1 MAKEFSRTRRIAQQL
16 QQELA
21 MVLQRDMK
29 DPRIGFVTVNDVDV
43 SRDLSYAKV
52 FVTFYEEDTEL
63 VQQKI
68 DALTAAA
75 PYVRTLVAG
84 RMKLRVMPELR
95 FIYDSSLV
103 EGMRMSNLVTQVIN
117 KDKAK
122 QQQST
127 PEASENSESVDGET
141 QQHFIPEVSENSES
155 VDGDKE
161 QD

>member
-21 MVLQRDMK
+21 QVLQRDMK

-52 FVTFYEEDTEL
+52 FVTFFEEDEKL
-63 VQQKI
+63 VQEKVE
-68 DALTAAA
+68 ALDAAA
-75 PYVRTLVAG
+75 GYIRSLVAG

-103 EGMRMSNLVTQVIN
+103 EGMRMSNLVSRVISN
-117 KDKAK
+117 DEAK
-122 QQQST
+122 QQ
-127 PEASENSESVDGET
+127 EAQKGE
-141 QQHFIPEVSENSES
+141 
-155 VDGDKE
+155 DKAE
-161 QD
+161 DDK

>member
-21 MVLQRDMK
+21 VILQRDMK

-52 FVTFYEEDTEL
+52 FVTFFEEDKDVVE
-63 VQQKI
+63 QKLA
-68 DALTAAA
+68 ALTAAA

-95 FIYDSSLV
+95 FVYDSSLV
-103 EGMRMSNLVTQVIN
+103 EGMRMSNLVSQVITQ
-117 KDKAK
+117 DKAK
-122 QQQST
+122 QKAFGSEE
-127 PEASENSESVDGET
+127 PEADPASKSEPDTPDSEEGV
-141 QQHFIPEVSENSES
+141 
-155 VDGDKE
+155 
-161 QD
+161 

>member
-21 MVLQRDMK
+21 QVLQRDMK

-52 FVTFYEEDTEL
+52 YVTFFEEDESL
-63 VQQKI
+63 VKEKVKALD
-68 DALTAAA
+68 DAAG
-75 PYVRTLVAG
+75 YIRSLVAG

-103 EGMRMSNLVTQVIN
+103 EGMRMSNLVSRVISN
-117 KDKAK
+117 DAAK
-122 QQQST
+122 QQEHGT
-127 PEASENSESVDGET
+127 EED
-141 QQHFIPEVSENSES
+141 I
-155 VDGDKE
+155 E
-161 QD
+161 QDSNKAEDDK

>member
-21 MVLQRDMK
+21 VVLQRDMK

-52 FVTFYEEDTEL
+52 FVTFFEEDPKL
-63 VQQKI
+63 VEQKVA
-68 DALTAAA
+68 ALESAAG
-75 PYVRTLVAG
+75 YIRSLVAG

-103 EGMRMSNLVTQVIN
+103 EGMRMSNLVSRVISN
-117 KDKAK
+117 DEAK
-122 QQQST
+122 QK
-127 PEASENSESVDGET
+127 
-141 QQHFIPEVSENSES
+141 QHGVNFDAAQDDTKEE
-155 VDGDKE
+155 GDK
-161 QD
+161 

>member
-21 MVLQRDMK
+21 QVLQRDMK

-52 FVTFYEEDTEL
+52 YVTFFEEDEKL
-63 VQQKI
+63 VQEKVE
-68 DALTAAA
+68 ALDSAAG
-75 PYVRTLVAG
+75 YIRSLVAG

-103 EGMRMSNLVTQVIN
+103 EGMRMSNLVSRVISN
-117 KDKAK
+117 DEAK
-122 QQQST
+122 QQEHGTADNMKQDT
-127 PEASENSESVDGET
+127 
-141 QQHFIPEVSENSES
+141 
-155 VDGDKE
+155 DKAE
-161 QD
+161 DDK

>member
-21 MVLQRDMK
+21 VVLQRDMK

-52 FVTFYEEDTEL
+52 FVTFFEEDEKL
-63 VQQKI
+63 VQEKVE
-68 DALTAAA
+68 ALDAAA
-75 PYVRTLVAG
+75 GYIRSLVAG

-103 EGMRMSNLVTQVIN
+103 EGMRMSNLVSRVIS
-117 KDKAK
+117 DDEAK
-122 QQQST
+122 QQEHGT
-127 PEASENSESVDGET
+127 VENAK
-141 QQHFIPEVSENSES
+141 Q
-155 VDGDKE
+155 DGDKAE
-161 QD
+161 DDK

>member
-21 MVLQRDMK
+21 QVLQRDMK

-52 FVTFYEEDTEL
+52 FVTFFEEDKEA
-63 VQQKI
+63 VQEKLN
-68 DALTAAA
+68 ALITAA
-75 PYVRTLVAG
+75 PYIRTLVAG

-103 EGMRMSNLVTQVIN
+103 EGMRMSNLVSQVIN
-117 KDKAK
+117 QDKAK
-122 QQQST
+122 QQQFGSE
-127 PEASENSESVDGET
+127 EAPTNVEVQAEDAHDENAANGVDET
-141 QQHFIPEVSENSES
+141 E
-155 VDGDKE
+155 GKA
-161 QD
+161 

>member
-29 DPRIGFVTVNDVDV
+29 DPRIGFITVNDVDV

-52 FVTFYEEDTEL
+52 FVTFFEEDTER

-68 DALTAAA
+68 DALTVAA

-122 QQQST
+122 QQQFT
-127 PEASENSESVDGET
+127 PEVSDNSESVDGE
-141 QQHFIPEVSENSES
+141 
-155 VDGDKE
+155 KE

>member
-21 MVLQRDMK
+21 VILQRDMK
-29 DPRIGFVTVNDVDV
+29 DPRVGFVTVNDVDV

-52 FVTFYEEDTEL
+52 YVTFFEEDRAIVDE
-63 VQQKI
+63 KI
-68 DALTAAA
+68 AALTAAA

-103 EGMRMSNLVTQVIN
+103 EGMRMSNLVSQVITN
-117 KDKAK
+117 DKAK
-122 QQQST
+122 QKQAGRED
-127 PEASENSESVDGET
+127 EAQTGTD
-141 QQHFIPEVSENSES
+141 
-155 VDGDKE
+155 E
-161 QD
+161 QEKDND

>member
-21 MVLQRDMK
+21 QVLQRDMK

-52 FVTFYEEDTEL
+52 YVTFFEEDEKL
-63 VQQKI
+63 VQEKVE
-68 DALTAAA
+68 ALDAAA
-75 PYVRTLVAG
+75 GYIRSLVAG

-103 EGMRMSNLVTQVIN
+103 EGMRMSNLVSRVIS
-117 KDKAK
+117 DDEAK
-122 QQQST
+122 QQEHGT
-127 PEASENSESVDGET
+127 AENVKQDS
-141 QQHFIPEVSENSES
+141 
-155 VDGDKE
+155 DKAE
-161 QD
+161 DDK